1 LSTCCSRLLHARR
14 PGRPGSVVAGWYAS
28 FIWVVVALA
37 APAAASDAASSG
49 FEHRIAE
56 LKVFAEQLEQSSL
69 SPPVHVESE
78 ETTGRLRGDVYSIV
92 EQHFETVDGALALP
106 ASWCEILPLQLNVK
120 ACTNGGNGR
129 DRLLTLYLGRKFY
142 QKPEAAH
149 PLLLTFEVLHWSES
163 GLEIA
168 LRASQGP
175 LGTHDYVL
183 GVAAVPLSEGRTLI
197 HVSYSYEFGLVS
209 RAAVFGYLNTMGR
222 KKVGF
227 SVVGRH
233 PEGRPIYVRGV
244 QGMIERNAMRY
255 HLAVQAYLETL
266 HVPERGRFERRIE
279 RWFDLT
285 SVHRTQLFEMVRD
298 DYLRNK
304 RRERAEQTRLQHALP
319 GPASHT
325 LASSESAD

>member
-1 LSTCCSRLLHARR
+1 MWVL
-14 PGRPGSVVAGWYAS
+14 VAM
-28 FIWVVVALA
+28 A
-37 APAAASDAASSG
+37 APATAIDAASSG

-56 LKVFAEQLEQSSL
+56 LKTFAEQLEQSPL
-69 SPPVHVESE
+69 SPPVHIESE
-78 ETTGRLRGDVYSIV
+78 QTRDRLRGDVYSIV
-92 EQHFETVDGALALP
+92 EQHFETVDGGLALP

-149 PLLLTFEVLHWSES
+149 PLPLTFEVLHSNES

-168 LRASQGP
+168 LRASRGP
-175 LGTHDYVL
+175 LGTRNFLLAV
-183 GVAAVPLSEGRTLI
+183 VSVPLSEGRTLI
-197 HVSYSYEFGLVS
+197 HVRYSYEYGLMS
-209 RAAVFGYLNTMGR
+209 RAAVFAYLKTMGR

-227 SVVGRH
+227 SVVGRDRK
-233 PEGRPIYVRGV
+233 GRPIYVRGV

-266 HVPERGRFERRIE
+266 HVPEPDRFERRIE
-279 RWFDLT
+279 RWFELT

-298 DYLRNK
+298 DYLRYK
-304 RRERAEQTRLQHALP
+304 RRERAEQTRLQHALR
-319 GPASHT
+319 GPARHT
-325 LASSESAD
+325 LASSEPAD